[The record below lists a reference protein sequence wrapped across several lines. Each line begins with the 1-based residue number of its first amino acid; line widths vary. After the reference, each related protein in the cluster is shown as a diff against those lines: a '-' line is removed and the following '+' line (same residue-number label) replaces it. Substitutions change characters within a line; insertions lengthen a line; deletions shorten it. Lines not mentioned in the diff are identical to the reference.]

1 MKNTTLTALDA
12 ELAAAIASGD
22 EAKVTEVAGRFEA
35 HGLPELA
42 TVLREKGAA
51 GVRDMLEAIGA

>member
-12 ELAAAIASGD
+12 ELAAAIASGG
-22 EAKVTEVAGRFEA
+22 EAKVTEVTGRFEA
-35 HGLPELA
+35 HGLPALA